1 MTSYEVAGEDAH
13 DRLGCMSYLQ
23 TEFRMDSLRQGPE
36 YRQLL
41 HEIDFAA
48 QLVAGLTVLREVSR
62 FLQ

>member
-1 MTSYEVAGEDAH
+1 
-13 DRLGCMSYLQ
+13 MSYLQ
-23 TEFRMDSLRQGPE
+23 TEFWMDGLCQDPE

-41 HEIDFAA
+41 RPIDFAA